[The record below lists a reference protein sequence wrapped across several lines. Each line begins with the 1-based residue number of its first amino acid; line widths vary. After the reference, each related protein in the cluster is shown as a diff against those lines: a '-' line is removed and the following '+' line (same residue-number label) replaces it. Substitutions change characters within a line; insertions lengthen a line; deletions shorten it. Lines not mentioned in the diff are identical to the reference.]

1 MEVSRV
7 NATMA
12 LEDQL
17 AQDPHLL
24 NDLADE
30 MIAKN
35 IKQIWEEYF
44 FLCFAELLIGLK
56 CRFSL
61 KNAILHILLKTFAEK

>member
-35 IKQIWEEYF
+35 IKQIWEE
-44 FLCFAELLIGLK
+44 
-56 CRFSL
+56 
-61 KNAILHILLKTFAEK
+61 

>member
-30 MIAKN
+30 MVAKN
-35 IKQIWEEYF
+35 IKQIWENNF

-56 CRFSL
+56 CLF
-61 KNAILHILLKTFAEK
+61 FAQKRHFVHSTENFC